1 MTGLFD
7 RFLNA
12 YAADKTIEAINRQ
25 TDVIENQTRQ
35 QDDYDPED
43 QELWELYK
51 KARSNFYYELES
63 LDKDIDSLKSEDQ
76 LEEDDKEFLLER
88 LTSVE
93 NFISKEFS
101 NLESI
106 TLKTNEYYEND
117 LKSDIDDYI
126 STIKYIIDSLKDMC
140 DDELVTENEIE
151 HSLVEIKDLRKKLRS
166 LKLKL

>member
-63 LDKDIDSLKSEDQ
+63 LDKDIDSL
-76 LEEDDKEFLLER
+76 
-88 LTSVE
+88 
-93 NFISKEFS
+93 
-101 NLESI
+101 
-106 TLKTNEYYEND
+106 
-117 LKSDIDDYI
+117 YI
-126 STIKYIIDSLKDMC
+126 
-140 DDELVTENEIE
+140 N
-151 HSLVEIKDLRKKLRS
+151 
-166 LKLKL
+166 